1 MRSLSLSLAARKKR
15 VDPTCSRYRWGR
27 SHGAARAGPGEGG
40 RPDEG
45 HFHVCR
51 TALNT
56 HSLGCVSERT
66 ASCDLRSSYPRLKHR
81 TD

>member
-1 MRSLSLSLAARKKR
+1 MLSLSLSLLVKSALTPHAA
-15 VDPTCSRYRWGR
+15 VIGGDEVT
-27 SHGAARAGPGEGG
+27 ARRGPGPGKG
-40 RPDEG
+40 DEG